1 MLKRLFIL
9 FFIIFI
15 ICLSFFFRFNWLDRS
30 PASVTYDEAALG
42 YNAYSILETGRD
54 EHGFFMPLSL
64 ASFNDYKP
72 ALYAYLS
79 IPFIKLV
86 GLNQFS
92 TRAVSAIAGTLTLF
106 FTFLIGYYFFSRS
119 LKMGLLTLMVAALQP
134 WGLHFSRTA
143 FESNL
148 AACFFTGGI
157 AMIFADKGRISKFL
171 AVIFFA
177 LSLYSYH
184 SPRMAVPIF
193 LFLLIIIANYKE
205 VILKPRLFIKSIISK
220 KFIISLL
227 PLLTL
232 VLLTLPIW
240 LNVADGLILT
250 RLRQEGAL
258 QRLSPFAPRE
268 LVNENIWTTFPANPA
283 YYLSGQLVGHFFAYF
298 SPINLG
304 SRVFH
309 WVRNSPQ
316 NIPSFSMIGWTES
329 LIFIIGL
336 IFMLTKISEKKYQVL
351 LFWVIAGIAPAII
364 TWQWFHPLRTLN
376 IFPAI
381 TIIVVIGI
389 IKIYELLSK
398 KVRIILLPIVTILV
412 LMQTSFLF
420 NNEINYATAI
430 NSGEYQPGGYKEGL
444 PVLTQLQNNYDK
456 IIIETPHTQAYIF
469 FLFYQSFPPSE
480 IQKYQNTRKGPGNE
494 GDLTFNFYKY
504 EFRKI
509 YWPTDQNLK
518 NTLFWGT
525 VYSLPE
531 DKVDQVSGV
540 ISRNEIVGTVGDV
553 AAVIVEKK

>member
-1 MLKRLFIL
+1 MLKKIL
-9 FFIIFI
+9 SILPIVLIIG
-15 ICLSFFFRFNWLDRS
+15 LSFFFRINWLDKA
-30 PASVTYDEAALG
+30 PASVTFDEAALG
-42 YNAYSILETGRD
+42 YNAYSLLETGED
-54 EHGFFMPLSL
+54 EHGYFLPISL

-119 LKMGLLTLMVAALQP
+119 LKMGILTLLVAALQP

-157 AMIFADKGRISKFL
+157 AMTFADKSRLTKIL
-171 AVIFFA
+171 AIIFFA

-193 LFLLIIIANYKE
+193 LIVLILLTNYKDF
-205 VILKPRLFIKSIISK
+205 ILKPYEFFKSVITKKLVISA
-220 KFIISLL
+220 L
-227 PLLTL
+227 PFLALI
-232 VLLTLPIW
+232 LLTLPIW
-240 LNVADGLILT
+240 LNVTDGLILT

-268 LVNENIWTTFPANPA
+268 LVNENIWTTLPANPI

-329 LIFIIGL
+329 LIFIVGL

-351 LFWVIAGIAPAII
+351 LFWIIAGITPAIV

-381 TIIVVIGI
+381 TIIIVIGI

-398 KVRIILLPIVTILV
+398 KIKIILIPIVAILV

-420 NNEINYATAI
+420 NNEINYATAV
-430 NSGEYQPGGYKEGL
+430 NTGEYQPGGYKEGL
-444 PVLTQLQNNYDK
+444 PLLMQLQNNYDK
-456 IIIETPHTQAYIF
+456 VIIETPHAQAYIF

-480 IQKYQNTRKGPGNE
+480 IQKYQNIRKGPGNE

-509 YWPTDQNLK
+509 YWPEDQKLN
-518 NTLFWGT
+518 NTLFWGG
-525 VYSLPE
+525 VYSLPA
-531 DKVDQVSGV
+531 DKVNIVPGV
-540 ISRNEIVGTVGDV
+540 ISRKEIIGAVGDI
-553 AAVIVEKK
+553 AAVIVEKQ